1 VRTIAAKVVTPVA
14 ASFDRALAKVLFGRS
29 ARSKARSSA
38 ESLGPIERIRALA
51 EVHRLYDDPRAY
63 DDPDTFFP
71 VLDAADLRIDRV
83 GDFGDGRRT
92 GAGRQGEVLD
102 LRWRSALPPSIDDPA
117 VRERLETRAL
127 VNHTAVVRLFA
138 HRDRPRPTIILLHGY
153 MGGAFAIEERAF
165 PVRWL
170 FERGLDVV
178 LGVLPHHGLRGIRGR
193 RPLLPSSDPRIT
205 IESFRHAI
213 VDLRTLTRVLR
224 ARGAPAIGAM
234 GMSLGGYTTAL
245 LGTVEELAFAF
256 PMIPLASIA
265 EVARDE
271 NRLIGTATQRREQYE
286 ALELAH
292 RIVSPFARPSRV
304 DPERVLVIAGEGDR
318 ITPVAHAR
326 RIADHFRART
336 HFFSGGHL
344 LQLGRDEGFREVA
357 RVLGRA
363 GLLDPRV

>member
-1 VRTIAAKVVTPVA
+1 MRTIAARVVTPVA
-14 ASFDRALAKVLFGRS
+14 ASFDRALAKVLFRRS
-29 ARSKARSSA
+29 ARSKARSRA
-38 ESLGPIERIRALA
+38 ESLGPIERIQALA

-63 DDPDTFFP
+63 DEPDTFFP
-71 VLDAADLRIDRV
+71 VLDATDLRIERV
-83 GDFGDGRRT
+83 GDYGEGRGT
-92 GAGRQGEVLD
+92 GGRPGEILD
-102 LRWRSALPPSIDDPA
+102 LRWRSALPPSIDDPD
-117 VRERLETRAL
+117 VLERLETRAAT
-127 VNHTAVVRLFA
+127 NHTAVVRLFA

-170 FERGLDVV
+170 FDRGLDVV

-205 IESFRHAI
+205 IESLRHAI
-213 VDLRTLTRVLR
+213 VDLRTLTGVLR

-234 GMSLGGYTTAL
+234 GMSLGAYTTAL

-265 EVARDE
+265 DVARDE
-271 NRLIGTATQRREQYE
+271 DRLIGTATQRREQYE

-304 DPERVLVIAGEGDR
+304 DGERVLVIAGEGDR
-318 ITPVAHAR
+318 ITPRSHAER
-326 RIADHFRART
+326 MAEHFGART

-344 LQLGRDEGFREVA
+344 LQLGRDEAFREVG

-363 GLLDPRV
+363 GLLDPR